1 MKNDK
6 LTMSAICLLLGILLL
21 QPMCV
26 HAQEA
31 LSHRT
36 GETDDFRRS
45 SLCLML
51 ITNRGDKYAQ
61 AIEQQFLAMPL
72 PNRYNGLNVSV
83 RCINVSS
90 RQSDANVAS
99 MLRSRGVAKELVGMW
114 FNRDYNGYMNM
125 DRIHQWGGY
134 SASYADL
141 QRAQHMERGL
151 ALLSDEGSELIKNTF
166 VLVCDISYFDRAK
179 TGQWLSILGQGL
191 AAFSNSMAQQYEQR
205 GRDAS
210 AYRQLGQSFQLGA
223 KAAEDIAGFSVN
235 VMARLYRLKW
245 DDNMRDYFYTQYWI
259 DQTTPADE
267 AARKKAAFDRDRN
280 SFQLE
285 YLGNFRARAGRTVSK
300 SNNDL
305 NLVIR
310 DVCANAVDQS
320 INNLSKRY
328 PVFRAKSQF
337 RCEGSNIYAYIGT
350 KEGLTRKS
358 KFEVLE
364 TKKTKNGFEYHKVA
378 ELKPRTVWNNQGLNI
393 SDAAANNAKGSAF
406 YRSSG
411 RSNICDQGLLIR
423 EMGKLG
429 YQYKRH
435 RWYFEPF
442 VGQSLLDGETM
453 MKKAD
458 EKVGSVDKKSLDMDG
473 MMTFGLNTGWII
485 NYHTNIAW
493 NVFNIGFAYASGKND
508 DSIYPGKRSMMVP
521 SFSTGVILR
530 TNPLGK
536 KGKFAFYLW
545 PTIGGRYVMTSCE
558 TTYTRTYTERTY
570 HYRSYRNGGS
580 YYTYDTYTSTEDVKV
595 DPDWFDLDWNIKAGV
610 TLGEKFSIGA
620 SYNDLYWSGMVT
632 IYL

>member
-305 NLVIR
+305 DLVIR

-442 VGQSLLDGETM
+442 VGQNTIDGETIS
-453 MKKAD
+453 
-458 EKVGSVDKKSLDMDG
+458 EKDNENGKKSGSYPEYSGLMV
-473 MMTFGLNTGWII
+473 FGLNTGWII

-493 NVFNIGFAYASGKND
+493 NVFNVGGLYGTKGDNSLTAFNL
-508 DSIYPGKRSMMVP
+508 
-521 SFSTGVILR
+521 STGVILR
-530 TNPLGK
+530 TSPLGK

-545 PTIGGRYVMTSCE
+545 PTIGARYVMAKSE
-558 TTYTRTYTERTY
+558 VSYTYTVSNY
-570 HYRSYRNGGS
+570 HYRSSRNGGS
-580 YYTYDTYTSTEDVKV
+580 YYTYDTRTETNKLE
-595 DPDWFDLDWNIKAGV
+595 PDWFDLDWNIKAGI
-610 TLGEKFSIGA
+610 TLGERFSIGA

>member
-267 AARKKAAFDRDRN
+267 ATRKKAAFDRDRN

-305 NLVIR
+305 DLVIR

-429 YQYKRH
+429 YQYKRN

-442 VGQSLLDGETM
+442 VGQSLLTAQDVA
-453 MKKAD
+453 KKD
-458 EKVGSVDKKSLDMDG
+458 DKSSGPSNGDDFEG
-473 MMTFGLNTGWII
+473 MTTFGLNTGWII

-493 NVFNIGFAYASGKND
+493 NVFNIGFAYGSKD
-508 DSIYPGKRSMMVP
+508 ESSMIVP
-521 SFSTGVILR
+521 SLSTGVILR

-536 KGKFAFYLW
+536 KGRYALYLW
-545 PTIGGRYVMTSCE
+545 PTVGGRFVSTSYEGIKSTSHYRSGRFGGRYN
-558 TTYTRTYTERTY
+558 TYSNE
-570 HYRSYRNGGS
+570 SLDS
-580 YYTYDTYTSTEDVKV
+580 S
-595 DPDWFDLDWNIKAGV
+595 WFDLDWNIKAGI